1 MSRPGIPSR
10 WGRLTGH
17 YKLLLGT
24 RQDSTAVSLL
34 NSTGG
39 RQLSEVTDLC
49 SLQNKFNKRCV
60 FYFQMPFD
68 LDPSSGS
75 RIFSSSPSVG

>member
-1 MSRPGIPSR
+1 M
-10 WGRLTGH
+10 GH

-24 RQDSTAVSLL
+24 RQDSITVSLL

-39 RQLSEVTDLC
+39 RPLSEVTHLC
-49 SLQNKFNKRCV
+49 SLQNKLNKRCA
-60 FYFQMPFD
+60 FSFRMPFD

-75 RIFSSSPSVG
+75 RIFSSPPSVG